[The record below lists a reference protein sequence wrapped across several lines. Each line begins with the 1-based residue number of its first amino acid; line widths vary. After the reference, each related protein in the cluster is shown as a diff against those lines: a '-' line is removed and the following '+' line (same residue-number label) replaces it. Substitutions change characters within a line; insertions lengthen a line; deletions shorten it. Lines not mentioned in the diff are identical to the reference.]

1 MEKIERAL
9 ISVYDKTDLLD
20 IANVLAQR
28 GVEILSTGG
37 TARHLRDA
45 GIDIVD
51 VSDYTGFP
59 EMLDGRVKTLHPKIH
74 GGLLAEWGNTEHSA
88 QAEAH
93 GVNAIDMVICN
104 LYPFEATVAKP
115 DVTLPEA
122 IENIDIGGPTMIRA
136 AAKNYR
142 HVAAL
147 TAPSQYPQIIA
158 DLDANDGCLSE
169 ERRFELAKAA
179 FAHTAH
185 YDTAIAAYL
194 TDNDTLLI
202 SGDSEVNQTENAPLI
217 SGVSEVN
224 QTENA
229 PLISGV
235 SEVNQTEN
243 APLISGVSEVNQT
256 ENAPLIR
263 GDRGV
268 DEYADNLTLHF
279 KKERTLRYGEN
290 PHQHAAFYR
299 TETTPGPSAAWANQL
314 SGQPLSFN
322 NLLDLEAA
330 LEIVKDFKTP
340 ACAIIKHNNPCGL
353 ATADNLQD
361 AFTNA
366 LDCDRTSAFGSIVG
380 LNRKVTIQTANTIRE
395 AAQAGVKIDAIIAPS
410 YTDKALRALSRVK
423 RRPILEVG
431 SLSAAE
437 PLLQIRNITGG
448 ILVQDPD
455 IRELSADALEVATQ
469 RAPTETEMASL
480 LFAWKACKHVKSN
493 CILLA
498 DGTQSVGI
506 GAGQMSRVDAA
517 MIAIRKAGEKAKGS
531 VLASDAYFPF
541 PDGVEIAGEAGI
553 SAIIQPGGSVN
564 DEPVIETAD
573 AYGIAMVLTGI
584 RHFRH

>member
-1 MEKIERAL
+1 MEKIQRAL

-20 IANVLAQR
+20 IANVLAQH

-37 TARHLRDA
+37 TAQHLRDA
-45 GIDIVD
+45 GIDIID

-59 EMLDGRVKTLHPKIH
+59 EMLEGRVKTLHPKIH
-74 GGLLAEWGNTEHSA
+74 GGLLAEWDNAEHSA

-93 GVNAIDMVICN
+93 GIGPIDMVICN

-142 HVAAL
+142 HVAVL
-147 TAPSQYPQIIA
+147 TNPSQYPQIIA

-185 YDTAIAAYL
+185 YDTAIANYL
-194 TDNDTLLI
+194 TNVDSVRSRAIHRPSTDN
-202 SGDSEVNQTENAPLI
+202 EFVN
-217 SGVSEVN
+217 
-224 QTENA
+224 
-229 PLISGV
+229 
-235 SEVNQTEN
+235 
-243 APLISGVSEVNQT
+243 
-256 ENAPLIR
+256 
-263 GDRGV
+263 
-268 DEYADNLTLHF
+268 NLTLHF

-290 PHQHAAFYR
+290 PHQRAAFYR

-353 ATADNLQD
+353 ATADNLQN

-366 LDCDRTSAFGSIVG
+366 LECDRTSAFGSIVG

-395 AAQAGVKIDAIIAPS
+395 AAQAGIKIDAIIAPS
-410 YTDKALRALSRVK
+410 YTDKALHALSRVK
-423 RRPILEVG
+423 RRPILEAG
-431 SLSAAE
+431 SLSDAE
-437 PLLQIRNITGG
+437 LVLQIRNVTGG
-448 ILVQDPD
+448 VLVQDPD
-455 IRELSADALEVATQ
+455 VHELSADALQVATQ
-469 RAPTETEMASL
+469 RAPTDPEIESL

-498 DGTQSVGI
+498 NGTQSVGI

-517 MIAIRKAGEKAKGS
+517 IIAIRKAGEKAKGA

-564 DEPVIETAD
+564 DEPVIEAANTYD
-573 AYGIAMVLTGI
+573 MAMVLTGI

>member
-1 MEKIERAL
+1 MTKIERAL
-9 ISVYDKTDLLD
+9 ISVYDKTNLLE
-20 IANVLAQR
+20 IANALTQR
-28 GVEILSTGG
+28 DVEILSTGG

-45 GIDIVD
+45 GIEILD

-74 GGLLAEWGNTEHSA
+74 GGLLADRDNAEHNT

-93 GVNAIDMVICN
+93 GITPIDMVICN

-142 HVAAL
+142 HVAVL
-147 TAPSQYPQIIA
+147 TEANQYPQIIA

-169 ERRFELAKAA
+169 ERRFELAKEA
-179 FAHTAH
+179 FVHTSQ

-194 TDNDTLLI
+194 AHIDSPPDEFATD
-202 SGDSEVNQTENAPLI
+202 
-217 SGVSEVN
+217 
-224 QTENA
+224 
-229 PLISGV
+229 
-235 SEVNQTEN
+235 
-243 APLISGVSEVNQT
+243 
-256 ENAPLIR
+256 
-263 GDRGV
+263 
-268 DEYADNLTLHF
+268 LTLHF

-290 PHQHAAFYR
+290 PHQRAAFYK
-299 TETTPGPSAAWANQL
+299 TETSPGACAAWANQL

-330 LEIVKDFKTP
+330 LEMVKDFETP

-366 LDCDRTSAFGSIVG
+366 LECDRTSAFGSIVG
-380 LNRKVTIQTANTIRE
+380 LNRKVTIQTANIIRE
-395 AAQAGVKIDAIIAPS
+395 VANAGVKIDAIIAPS

-423 RRPILEVG
+423 RRPILEAG
-431 SLSAAE
+431 SLSATE
-437 PLLQIRNITGG
+437 PVSQIRNITGG
-448 ILVQDPD
+448 VLVQDPD
-455 IRELSADALEVATQ
+455 VHDLNADDLEVATS
-469 RAPTETEMASL
+469 RAPTEAEIESL

-498 DGTQSVGI
+498 NGTQSVGI

-517 MIAIRKAGEKAKGS
+517 IIAIRKAGEKAKGA

-564 DEPVIETAD
+564 DAPVIETAD
-573 AYGIAMVLTGI
+573 AYGMAMVLTGV

>member
-20 IANVLAQR
+20 IANALAQR

-93 GVNAIDMVICN
+93 GVSAIDMVICN
-104 LYPFEATVAKP
+104 LYPFEATIAKP

-142 HVAAL
+142 HVSVL
-147 TAPSQYPQIIA
+147 TDPSQYPQIIA
-158 DLDANDGCLSE
+158 DLEANDCCLSE
-169 ERRFELAKAA
+169 AQRFELAKAA

-194 TDNDTLLI
+194 TDSDSPLI
-202 SGDSEVNQTENAPLI
+202 RGDRGVNQM
-217 SGVSEVN
+217 
-224 QTENA
+224 
-229 PLISGV
+229 
-235 SEVNQTEN
+235 
-243 APLISGVSEVNQT
+243 

-263 GDRGV
+263 GDGGV
-268 DEYADNLTLHF
+268 DEFADNLTLHF

-366 LDCDRTSAFGSIVG
+366 LECDRTSAFGSIVG

-455 IRELSADALEVATQ
+455 VHELSADALEVATQ
-469 RAPTETEMASL
+469 RAPTETEMESL

-498 DGTQSVGI
+498 NGTQSVGI

-517 MIAIRKAGEKAKGS
+517 IIAIRKAGEKAKGS

-564 DEPVIETAD
+564 DEPCN
-573 AYGIAMVLTGI
+573 
-584 RHFRH
+584 

>member
-1 MEKIERAL
+1 MKKIERAL
-9 ISVYDKTDLLD
+9 ISVYDKTNLLE
-20 IANVLAQR
+20 IATALAQR

-37 TARHLRDA
+37 TAQHLRDA
-45 GIDIVD
+45 GINILD

-74 GGLLAEWGNTEHSA
+74 GGLLAEWDIAEHSA
-88 QAEAH
+88 QTEAH
-93 GVNAIDMVICN
+93 GITPIDMVICN

-142 HVAAL
+142 HVAVL
-147 TAPSQYPQIIA
+147 TAANQYPQVIA

-169 ERRFELAKAA
+169 ERRFELAKIA
-179 FAHTAH
+179 FAHTAQ

-194 TDNDTLLI
+194 ANV
-202 SGDSEVNQTENAPLI
+202 DSPPDEFA
-217 SGVSEVN
+217 
-224 QTENA
+224 
-229 PLISGV
+229 
-235 SEVNQTEN
+235 
-243 APLISGVSEVNQT
+243 
-256 ENAPLIR
+256 
-263 GDRGV
+263 V
-268 DEYADNLTLHF
+268 DLTLRF

-290 PHQHAAFYR
+290 PHQRAAFYK
-299 TETTPGPSAAWANQL
+299 TETTPGACAAWAKQL

-322 NLLDLEAA
+322 NFLDLEAA
-330 LEIVKDFKTP
+330 LEIVKDFESPT
-340 ACAIIKHNNPCGL
+340 CAIIKHNNPCGL
-353 ATADNLQD
+353 ATAGNLQD

-366 LDCDRTSAFGSIVG
+366 LECDRTSAFGSIVG
-380 LNRKVTIQTANTIRE
+380 LNRKVTIQTANIIRE
-395 AAQAGVKIDAIIAPS
+395 AANAGVKIDAIIAPS
-410 YTDKALRALSRVK
+410 YTEKALRALSRVK
-423 RRPILEVG
+423 RRLILEAG
-431 SLSAAE
+431 SLSGAE
-437 PLLQIRNITGG
+437 PVLQIRNVTGG
-448 ILVQDPD
+448 VLVQDLD
-455 IRELSADALEVATQ
+455 VHDLRVDDLEVVTS
-469 RAPTETEMASL
+469 RAPTEAEIESL

-498 DGTQSVGI
+498 EGTQSVGI

-517 MIAIRKAGEKAKGS
+517 IIAIRKAGEKAKGA

-564 DEPVIETAD
+564 DAPVIETAD
-573 AYGIAMVLTGI
+573 AYGMAMVLTGV

>member
-1 MEKIERAL
+1 MKKIARAL
-9 ISVYDKTDLLD
+9 ISTYDKTDLLE
-20 IANVLAQR
+20 IATALTQR

-37 TARHLRDA
+37 TAQHLRDA
-45 GIDIVD
+45 GVDIVD

-74 GGLLAEWGNTEHSA
+74 GGLLAERDNAEHNAQTET
-88 QAEAH
+88 H
-93 GVNAIDMVICN
+93 GISAIDMVICN

-115 DVTLPEA
+115 DVTLSEA

-142 HVAAL
+142 HVAVL
-147 TAPSQYPQIIA
+147 TNPNQYPQITA

-179 FAHTAH
+179 FAHTAQ
-185 YDTAIAAYL
+185 YDTAIASYL
-194 TDNDTLLI
+194 IEN
-202 SGDSEVNQTENAPLI
+202 DSETDDFQET
-217 SGVSEVN
+217 
-224 QTENA
+224 
-229 PLISGV
+229 
-235 SEVNQTEN
+235 
-243 APLISGVSEVNQT
+243 
-256 ENAPLIR
+256 
-263 GDRGV
+263 
-268 DEYADNLTLHF
+268 LTLHF

-290 PHQHAAFYR
+290 PHQRAAFYR
-299 TETTPGPSAAWANQL
+299 TETRPGPSAAWANQR

-330 LEIVKDFKTP
+330 LEIVKDFSTP
-340 ACAIIKHNNPCGL
+340 TCAIIKHNNPCGL
-353 ATADNLQD
+353 ATADTLQD

-366 LDCDRTSAFGSIVG
+366 LECDRTSAFGSIIG
-380 LNRKVTIQTANTIRE
+380 LNRKVTIQVANTIRE
-395 AAQAGVKIDAIIAPS
+395 AANAGVKIDAIIAPS
-410 YTDKALRALSRVK
+410 YTEKALRALSRVK
-423 RRPILEVG
+423 RRPILEAG
-431 SLSAAE
+431 SLSSAE
-437 PLLQIRNITGG
+437 PVLQIRNITGG

-455 IRELSADALEVATQ
+455 IHEMKADALQVATK
-469 RAPTETEMASL
+469 RSPTDDEIKSL

-517 MIAIRKAGEKAKGS
+517 IIAIRKAGEKAKGA

-564 DEPVIETAD
+564 DKPVIETAD
-573 AYGIAMVLTGI
+573 AYGIAMVLTGV

>member
-1 MEKIERAL
+1 MKKIARAL
-9 ISVYDKTDLLD
+9 ISTYDKTDLLE
-20 IANVLAQR
+20 ITTALTER

-37 TARHLRDA
+37 TAQHLRDA

-59 EMLDGRVKTLHPKIH
+59 EMLGDRVKTLHPKIH
-74 GGLLAEWGNTEHSA
+74 GGLLAERDNAEHTA

-93 GVNAIDMVICN
+93 GIRPIDMVICN

-142 HVAAL
+142 HVAVL
-147 TAPSQYPQIIA
+147 TAPSEYPQIIA

-169 ERRFELAKAA
+169 ELRFELAKAA
-179 FAHTAH
+179 FAHTAQ
-185 YDTAIAAYL
+185 YDTTIATYL
-194 TDNDTLLI
+194 ANVDPVRR
-202 SGDSEVNQTENAPLI
+202 STEDDFQ
-217 SGVSEVN
+217 E
-224 QTENA
+224 T
-229 PLISGV
+229 
-235 SEVNQTEN
+235 
-243 APLISGVSEVNQT
+243 
-256 ENAPLIR
+256 
-263 GDRGV
+263 
-268 DEYADNLTLHF
+268 LTLHF

-290 PHQHAAFYR
+290 PHQRAAFYK
-299 TETTPGPSAAWANQL
+299 TETRPGPSAAWANQR

-330 LEIVKDFKTP
+330 LEIVKDFSMP

-353 ATADNLQD
+353 ATADTLQD
-361 AFTNA
+361 AFINA
-366 LDCDRTSAFGSIVG
+366 LECDRTSAFGSIIG

-395 AAQAGVKIDAIIAPS
+395 AANAGVKIDAIIAPS

-423 RRPILEVG
+423 RRPILEAGVLATETSRG
-431 SLSAAE
+431 EVTS

-448 ILVQDPD
+448 VLVQYPD
-455 IRELSADALEVATQ
+455 VHEMDADALQVATK
-469 RAPTETEMASL
+469 RSPTDDEIKSL

-498 DGTQSVGI
+498 QGTQSVGI

-517 MIAIRKAGEKAKGS
+517 IIAIRKAGEKAKGA

-564 DEPVIETAD
+564 DAPVIETAD
-573 AYGIAMVLTGI
+573 AYDMAMVLTGV

>member
-1 MEKIERAL
+1 MTKIERAL
-9 ISVYDKTDLLD
+9 ISVYDKTNLLE
-20 IANVLAQR
+20 IANALAQR
-28 GVEILSTGG
+28 DVEILSTGG

-45 GIDIVD
+45 GIEILD

-74 GGLLAEWGNTEHSA
+74 GGLLADRDNAEHNT

-93 GVNAIDMVICN
+93 GITPIDMVICN

-142 HVAAL
+142 HVAVL
-147 TAPSQYPQIIA
+147 TEASQYPQIITE
-158 DLDANDGCLSE
+158 LDANDGCLSE
-169 ERRFELAKAA
+169 ERRFELAKEA
-179 FAHTAH
+179 FAHTSQ

-194 TDNDTLLI
+194 AHIDSQPDEFATD
-202 SGDSEVNQTENAPLI
+202 
-217 SGVSEVN
+217 
-224 QTENA
+224 
-229 PLISGV
+229 
-235 SEVNQTEN
+235 
-243 APLISGVSEVNQT
+243 
-256 ENAPLIR
+256 
-263 GDRGV
+263 
-268 DEYADNLTLHF
+268 LTLHF

-290 PHQHAAFYR
+290 PHQRAAFYK
-299 TETTPGPSAAWANQL
+299 TETSPGACAAWANQL

-330 LEIVKDFKTP
+330 LEIVKDFETP

-366 LDCDRTSAFGSIVG
+366 LECDRTSAFGSIVG
-380 LNRKVTIQTANTIRE
+380 LNRKVTIQTANIIRE
-395 AAQAGVKIDAIIAPS
+395 AANAGVKIDAIIAPS
-410 YTDKALRALSRVK
+410 YTDKALRAVSRVK
-423 RRPILEVG
+423 RRPILEAG
-431 SLSAAE
+431 SLSATE
-437 PLLQIRNITGG
+437 PVLQIRNITGG
-448 ILVQDPD
+448 VLVQDPD
-455 IRELSADALEVATQ
+455 VHDLNADDLEVATS
-469 RAPTETEMASL
+469 RAPTEAEIESL

-498 DGTQSVGI
+498 NGTQSVGI

-517 MIAIRKAGEKAKGS
+517 IIAIRKAGGKAKGA

-564 DEPVIETAD
+564 DAPVIETAD
-573 AYGIAMVLTGI
+573 AYGMAMVLTNV

>member
-1 MEKIERAL
+1 MKKIQRAL
-9 ISVYDKTDLLD
+9 VSVYDKTNLLE
-20 IANVLAQR
+20 IANALAQR

-45 GIDIVD
+45 GIEILD

-74 GGLLAEWGNTEHSA
+74 GGLLADRDNAEHNT

-93 GVNAIDMVICN
+93 DITAIDMVICN

-142 HVAAL
+142 HVAVL
-147 TAPSQYPQIIA
+147 TESSQYPQIIA
-158 DLDANDGCLSE
+158 DLDASDGCLSE
-169 ERRFELAKAA
+169 ERRFELAKVA

-194 TDNDTLLI
+194 TDV
-202 SGDSEVNQTENAPLI
+202 DSQP
-217 SGVSEVN
+217 
-224 QTENA
+224 
-229 PLISGV
+229 
-235 SEVNQTEN
+235 
-243 APLISGVSEVNQT
+243 
-256 ENAPLIR
+256 
-263 GDRGV
+263 
-268 DEYADNLTLHF
+268 DEFATDLALRF

-290 PHQHAAFYR
+290 PHQRAAFYK
-299 TETTPGPSAAWANQL
+299 TGTSPGACAAWANQL

-330 LEIVKDFKTP
+330 LEIVKDFETP

-366 LDCDRTSAFGSIVG
+366 LECDRTSAFGSIVG
-380 LNRKVTIQTANTIRE
+380 LNRRVTIQTANIIRE
-395 AAQAGVKIDAIIAPS
+395 AANAGVKIDAIIAPS
-410 YTDKALRALSRVK
+410 YTEKALRALSRVK
-423 RRPILEVG
+423 RRPILEAG
-431 SLSAAE
+431 SLSATE
-437 PLLQIRNITGG
+437 PALQIRNITGG
-448 ILVQDPD
+448 VLVQDPD
-455 IRELSADALEVATQ
+455 VHDLDANDLEVATS
-469 RAPTETEMASL
+469 RAPTEAEIESL

-498 DGTQSVGI
+498 NGTQSVGI

-517 MIAIRKAGEKAKGS
+517 IIAIRKAGEKAKGA

-564 DEPVIETAD
+564 DAPVIETAD
-573 AYGIAMVLTGI
+573 AYGMAMVLTGV

>member
-1 MEKIERAL
+1 MKKIKRAL
-9 ISVYDKTDLLD
+9 ISVYDKTNLLE
-20 IANVLAQR
+20 IANALAQR

-37 TARHLRDA
+37 TARYLRDT
-45 GIDIVD
+45 GIDILD

-74 GGLLAEWGNTEHSA
+74 GGLLADRDNAEHNA
-88 QAEAH
+88 QAEAQ
-93 GVNAIDMVICN
+93 GITPIDMVICN

-142 HVAAL
+142 HVAVL
-147 TAPSQYPQIIA
+147 TEASQYSEIIA

-194 TDNDTLLI
+194 ANI
-202 SGDSEVNQTENAPLI
+202 DSQP
-217 SGVSEVN
+217 
-224 QTENA
+224 
-229 PLISGV
+229 
-235 SEVNQTEN
+235 
-243 APLISGVSEVNQT
+243 
-256 ENAPLIR
+256 
-263 GDRGV
+263 
-268 DEYADNLTLHF
+268 DEFVVRAELPSPYLTLRF
-279 KKERTLRYGEN
+279 KKARTLRYGEN
-290 PHQHAAFYR
+290 PHQRAAFYK
-299 TETTPGPSAAWANQL
+299 TETSPGASAAWANQL

-330 LEIVKDFKTP
+330 LEIVKDFETP
-340 ACAIIKHNNPCGL
+340 TCAIIKHNNPCGL
-353 ATADNLQD
+353 ATAGNLQD

-366 LDCDRTSAFGSIVG
+366 LECDRTSAFGSIIG
-380 LNRKVTIQTANTIRE
+380 LNRKVTIQTANVIRE
-395 AAQAGVKIDAIIAPS
+395 AANAGVKVDAIIAPS
-410 YTDKALRALSRVK
+410 YTEKALRALSRVK
-423 RRPILEVG
+423 RRPILEAG
-431 SLSAAE
+431 SLSATQ
-437 PLLQIRNITGG
+437 PVSQIRNITGG
-448 ILVQDPD
+448 VLVQDPD
-455 IRELSADALEVATQ
+455 VHDLDANDLKVATS
-469 RAPTETEMASL
+469 RAPTEAEMESL

-498 DGTQSVGI
+498 NGTQSVGI

-517 MIAIRKAGEKAKGS
+517 IIAIRKAGEKAKGA

-564 DEPVIETAD
+564 DAPVIETAD
-573 AYGIAMVLTGI
+573 AYGMAMVLTGV

>member
-1 MEKIERAL
+1 MKKIERAL
-9 ISVYDKTDLLD
+9 ISVYDKSDLLE
-20 IANVLAQR
+20 IANALAQCA
-28 GVEILSTGG
+28 VEILSTGG

-59 EMLDGRVKTLHPKIH
+59 EMLDGRVKTLHPKVH
-74 GGLLAEWGNTEHSA
+74 GGILAEWDNGEHKA

-93 GVNAIDMVICN
+93 SIGSIDMVICN

-115 DVTLPEA
+115 DVMLSEA

-147 TAPSQYPQIIA
+147 TAPSQYPQIIT

-194 TDNDTLLI
+194 TDDSALI
-202 SGDSEVNQTENAPLI
+202 TEADNN
-217 SGVSEVN
+217 S
-224 QTENA
+224 
-229 PLISGV
+229 
-235 SEVNQTEN
+235 
-243 APLISGVSEVNQT
+243 
-256 ENAPLIR
+256 PLIR
-263 GDRGV
+263 GVRGV
-268 DEYADNLTLHF
+268 NKAEDSETDEFADNLTLHF

-290 PHQHAAFYR
+290 PHQRAAFYR
-299 TETTPGPSAAWANQL
+299 TEITPGPSAAWANQL
-314 SGQPLSFN
+314 SGQSLSFN

-353 ATADNLQD
+353 ATADNLQE

-366 LDCDRTSAFGSIVG
+366 LECDRTSAFGSIVG

-395 AAQAGVKIDAIIAPS
+395 AAQAGIKIDAIIAPS
-410 YTDKALRALSRVK
+410 YTEKALRALSRVK
-423 RRPILEVG
+423 RRPILETG
-431 SLSAAE
+431 SLSDAE
-437 PLLQIRNITGG
+437 PILQVRNITGG
-448 ILVQDPD
+448 VLVQDPD
-455 IRELSADALEVATQ
+455 IHEMKAEALQVASKRE
-469 RAPTETEMASL
+469 PTDEEINAL

-498 DGTQSVGI
+498 HGTQSVGI

-517 MIAIRKAGEKAKGS
+517 IIAIRKAGEKAKGA

-573 AYGIAMVLTGI
+573 TYGMAMVLTGV

>member
-1 MEKIERAL
+1 MKKIARAL
-9 ISVYDKTDLLD
+9 ISVYDKTNLLE
-20 IANVLAQR
+20 IATALAQR

-37 TARHLRDA
+37 TAQHLRDA
-45 GIDIVD
+45 EIDLLD

-59 EMLDGRVKTLHPKIH
+59 EMMDGRVKTLHPKIH
-74 GGLLAEWGNTEHSA
+74 AGLLAERDNAEHNA
-88 QAEAH
+88 QAEVH
-93 GVNAIDMVICN
+93 GIGSIDMVICN
-104 LYPFEATVAKP
+104 LYPFEATIAKP

-147 TAPSQYPQIIA
+147 TAPSQYVQIIA

-194 TDNDTLLI
+194 TDD
-202 SGDSEVNQTENAPLI
+202 SG
-217 SGVSEVN
+217 
-224 QTENA
+224 
-229 PLISGV
+229 
-235 SEVNQTEN
+235 
-243 APLISGVSEVNQT
+243 
-256 ENAPLIR
+256 
-263 GDRGV
+263 RGV
-268 DEYADNLTLHF
+268 DETDVFADNLTLHF

-290 PHQHAAFYR
+290 PHQRAAFYR
-299 TETTPGPSAAWANQL
+299 TETTPGASAAWANQL

-330 LEIVKDFKTP
+330 LEIVKDFENP

-366 LDCDRTSAFGSIVG
+366 LACDRTSAFGSIVG

-423 RRPILEVG
+423 RRPVLEVG
-431 SLSAAE
+431 SLATETQRSVPATM
-437 PLLQIRNITGG
+437 QIRNITGG
-448 ILVQDPD
+448 VLVQDSD
-455 IRELSADALEVATQ
+455 VHEMAADALQVATK
-469 RAPTETEMASL
+469 RSPTDEEVKSL

-498 DGTQSVGI
+498 HGTQSVGI

-517 MIAIRKAGEKAKGS
+517 IIAIRKAGEKAKGA

-553 SAIIQPGGSVN
+553 SAIVQPGGSVN
-564 DEPVIETAD
+564 DAPVIETAD
-573 AYGIAMVLTGI
+573 AYGMAMVLTGV

>member
-1 MEKIERAL
+1 MKKIQRAL
-9 ISVYDKTDLLD
+9 ISVYNKTDLLD
-20 IANVLAQR
+20 IANALTQR
-28 GVEILSTGG
+28 SVEILSTGG
-37 TARHLRDA
+37 TAQHLRDA
-45 GIDIVD
+45 GIDLLD

-59 EMLDGRVKTLHPKIH
+59 EMMDGRVKTLHPKIH
-74 GGLLAEWGNTEHSA
+74 GGLLAERDNAEHNA

-93 GVNAIDMVICN
+93 GIGSIDMVICN

-158 DLDANDGCLSE
+158 DMDVNDGCLSE

-194 TDNDTLLI
+194 T
-202 SGDSEVNQTENAPLI
+202 GDSGRAVDKAEA
-217 SGVSEVN
+217 SE
-224 QTENA
+224 T
-229 PLISGV
+229 
-235 SEVNQTEN
+235 
-243 APLISGVSEVNQT
+243 
-256 ENAPLIR
+256 
-263 GDRGV
+263 
-268 DEYADNLTLHF
+268 DEFASNLTLRF

-290 PHQHAAFYR
+290 PHQRAAFYR

-330 LEIVKDFKTP
+330 LEIVKDFETP

-353 ATADNLQD
+353 ATADTLKD

-366 LDCDRTSAFGSIVG
+366 LECDRTSAFGSIVG
-380 LNRKVTIQTANTIRE
+380 LNRKVTIQVANAIRE
-395 AAQAGVKIDAIIAPS
+395 AANAGVKVDAIIAPS

-431 SLSAAE
+431 ALSASE
-437 PLLQIRNITGG
+437 PVLQIRNITGG

-455 IRELSADALEVATQ
+455 VHELGVDVLEVATK
-469 RAPTETEMASL
+469 RPPTDEEIKSL

-498 DGTQSVGI
+498 NDTRSVGI

-517 MIAIRKAGEKAKGS
+517 IIAIRKAGEKANGA

-541 PDGVEIAGEAGI
+541 PDGVESAGEAGI

-564 DEPVIETAD
+564 DAPVIETAD
-573 AYGIAMVLTGI
+573 AYGMAMVLTGV

>member
-1 MEKIERAL
+1 MRKIQRVL
-9 ISVYDKTDLLD
+9 ISVYDKTNLLE
-20 IANVLAQR
+20 IANALAQH

-37 TARHLRDA
+37 TARHLRGA
-45 GIDIVD
+45 GIDILD

-74 GGLLAEWGNTEHSA
+74 GGLLADRDNAEHNT
-88 QAEAH
+88 QADAH
-93 GVNAIDMVICN
+93 GIAPIDMVICN

-122 IENIDIGGPTMIRA
+122 IENIDIGGPTMLRA

-158 DLDANDGCLSE
+158 DLDANEGCLSE

-194 TDNDTLLI
+194 TD
-202 SGDSEVNQTENAPLI
+202 DSV
-217 SGVSEVN
+217 
-224 QTENA
+224 
-229 PLISGV
+229 
-235 SEVNQTEN
+235 
-243 APLISGVSEVNQT
+243 
-256 ENAPLIR
+256 LIR
-263 GDRGV
+263 GVNKAEDSET
-268 DEYADNLTLHF
+268 DAFADNLTLHF

-290 PHQHAAFYR
+290 PHQRAAFYR
-299 TETTPGPSAAWANQL
+299 TEITPGPSAAWANQL

-366 LDCDRTSAFGSIVG
+366 LECDRTSAFGSIVG
-380 LNRKVTIQTANTIRE
+380 LNRKVTIQTANIIRE
-395 AAQAGVKIDAIIAPS
+395 AANAGVKIDAIIAPS

-431 SLSAAE
+431 VLSAAE
-437 PLLQIRNITGG
+437 PIVQIRNITGG
-448 ILVQDPD
+448 VLVQDPD
-455 IRELSADALEVATQ
+455 IHEMKAEALQVASK
-469 RAPTETEMASL
+469 RKPTDEEIKAL

-498 DGTQSVGI
+498 HGTQSVGI

-517 MIAIRKAGEKAKGS
+517 IIAIRKAGEKAQGA

-553 SAIIQPGGSVN
+553 TAIIQPGGSVN

-573 AYGIAMVLTGI
+573 TYGMAMVLTGI

>member
-1 MEKIERAL
+1 MKKIARAL
-9 ISVYDKTDLLD
+9 ISVYDKTDLLE
-20 IANVLAQR
+20 IATALTQR
-28 GVEILSTGG
+28 NVEILSTGG
-37 TARHLRDA
+37 TAQHLRDA

-74 GGLLAEWGNTEHSA
+74 GGLLAERNNPEHNA
-88 QAEAH
+88 QMEAH
-93 GVNAIDMVICN
+93 GITPIDMVICN
-104 LYPFEATVAKP
+104 LYPFEATIAKP

-136 AAKNYR
+136 ASKNYR
-142 HVAAL
+142 HVAVL
-147 TAPSQYPQIIA
+147 TNPSQYPQIIA
-158 DLDANDGCLSE
+158 DLDANAGCLSE
-169 ERRFELAKAA
+169 ERRFELAQAA
-179 FAHTAH
+179 FAHTAQ

-194 TDNDTLLI
+194 ANTD
-202 SGDSEVNQTENAPLI
+202 SQP
-217 SGVSEVN
+217 
-224 QTENA
+224 
-229 PLISGV
+229 
-235 SEVNQTEN
+235 
-243 APLISGVSEVNQT
+243 
-256 ENAPLIR
+256 
-263 GDRGV
+263 
-268 DEYADNLTLHF
+268 DEFAADLTLRF

-290 PHQHAAFYR
+290 PHQRAAFYR
-299 TETTPGPSAAWANQL
+299 TETRPGPSAAWAKQL

-330 LEIVKDFKTP
+330 LEIVKDFATP

-366 LDCDRTSAFGSIVG
+366 LECDRTSAFGSIIG
-380 LNRKVTIQTANTIRE
+380 LNRKVTIQVANTIRE
-395 AAQAGVKIDAIIAPS
+395 AANAGVKIDAIIAPS
-410 YTDKALRALSRVK
+410 YTERALRGLSRVK

-431 SLSAAE
+431 SLSITE
-437 PLLQIRNITGG
+437 PILQIRNITGG

-455 IRELSADALEVATQ
+455 VHEMDADALQVATK
-469 RAPTETEMASL
+469 REPTDDEIKSL

-498 DGTQSVGI
+498 SGTQSVGI

-517 MIAIRKAGEKAKGS
+517 IIAIRKAGEKAKDA

-564 DEPVIETAD
+564 DAPVIETAD
-573 AYGIAMVLTGI
+573 VYGIAMVLTGV